1 MVATL
6 PTIRYVL
13 EHGGLPI
20 VASHLGRPKGGP
32 APELSLRPVADY
44 LRRALDVPVELAPDC
59 IGEAVE
65 RLVAGARPGQVVV
78 LENLRFHP
86 GEENDDPSFAE
97 RLARLADVY
106 VDDAFGAAHRAH
118 ASTAAMARF
127 FRDKA
132 AGFLLR
138 REVEFLQRLLAAPEQ
153 PFVAVLGGAKVS
165 DKIGVL
171 ENLLGRVQ
179 SFCIGG
185 AMAYTFL
192 RAQGKPLGR
201 SRVEAEKIDLAAALA
216 RAAARGVRV
225 LLPVD
230 HLAADRAEA
239 GATTRVV
246 GADDFPADLLGVDI
260 GPETIDLFAK
270 EIAAARTVLWNGPM
284 GIFEVDAFSRGTMA
298 IARALADSSGTTV
311 VGGGDSVAALARAGL
326 QGAVTHVSTGGGASL
341 EFLEGRR
348 LPGLAALEDAAP
360 AEHATVPR

>member
-1 MVATL
+1 
-6 PTIRYVL
+6 
-13 EHGGLPI
+13 
-20 VASHLGRPKGGP
+20 
-32 APELSLRPVADY
+32 
-44 LRRALDVPVELAPDC
+44 LRRALGVPVELAPDC

-97 RLARLADVY
+97 RLAHLADVY

-118 ASTAAMARF
+118 ASTAGMARF

-153 PFVAVLGGAKVS
+153 PFVTVLGGAKVS

-192 RAQGKPLGR
+192 RAQGKPVGR
-201 SRVEAEKIDLAAALA
+201 SRVEADKIDLAAQTLA
-216 RAAARGVRV
+216 RAGGRGGRV
-225 LLPVD
+225 LLPVG
-230 HLAADRAEA
+230 HPAAPRGGAPMTRTPLIAGNWKMHGARAEA
-239 GATTRVV
+239 V
-246 GADDFPADLLGVDI
+246 
-260 GPETIDLFAK
+260 
-270 EIAAARTVLWNGPM
+270 
-284 GIFEVDAFSRGTMA
+284 
-298 IARALADSSGTTV
+298 ALAS
-311 VGGGDSVAALARAGL
+311 ALAKSVG
-326 QGAVTHVSTGGGASL
+326 HVR
-341 EFLEGRR
+341 GREVVIA
-348 LPGLAALEDAAP
+348 PPFTALEAVRP
-360 AEHATVPR
+360 ALAGTDIRLAGQNVHWEPKGAYRARS